1 MSSDPSTTPSES
13 APSEPAPS
21 EPADPRAS
29 LRLVVG
35 AAIVDSLARPSR
47 LLAARRTEPAALAGG
62 WELPGGKVDPGES
75 PLSALHREVWEELG
89 VRVAFGAHL
98 PGPLPGATWAV
109 GDRFE
114 MLVWLAEVVEGDP
127 APIEDH
133 DELRWLPLDGL
144 YAVDWLPADLPIVER
159 LESVLRPAPRDARAP
174 GPGGGPGVVKGTLNS

>member
-1 MSSDPSTTPSES
+1 MCSDSSTTPPER
-13 APSEPAPS
+13 
-21 EPADPRAS
+21 ADDTRRS

-35 AAIVDSLARPSR
+35 AAIVDSLERPTR
-47 LLAARRTEPAALAGG
+47 MLAARRTEPVALAGG

-89 VRVAFGAHL
+89 VRVAFGAHVS
-98 PGPLPGATWAV
+98 GPLPGATWPL

-114 MLVWLAEVVEGDP
+114 MLVWLAEVVEGTP

-144 YAVDWLPADLPIVER
+144 YAVPWLPADLPIVER
-159 LESVLRPAPRDARAP
+159 LDSILRS
-174 GPGGGPGVVKGTLNS
+174 GPQERVVQDTPNP